1 MGHGNQTSRSHFRS
15 ATTTQPLLE
24 TAQQNS
30 PTITWLPF
38 SMYSG
43 GHEHHLLVI
52 TDCTR
57 PHSPSEVGPQ
67 NTTHLQKDNHPP
79 LAWLGSQAGL
89 RDGQIPENL

>member
-1 MGHGNQTSRSHFRS
+1 MGHGNQTSRSHFCS

-52 TDCTR
+52 TDCTPPPESLSSR
-57 PHSPSEVGPQ
+57 TSEHYTP
-67 NTTHLQKDNHPP
+67 TE
-79 LAWLGSQAGL
+79 
-89 RDGQIPENL
+89 R